1 MARARRAQVVGCALL
16 LAAACAEHASSSP
29 IDIDVVADHF
39 AGLDDPN
46 GLHFT
51 DEEARCTAERI
62 VRSLGHDRLD
72 DLGLGIDP
80 DTPPELSDPPL
91 TQEEGDAVFAAIE
104 ECIDLEEQVVDFFA
118 GGDVSEAQAACVARR
133 YLATD
138 LPRRALLSGYDPEL
152 NVEIDAAIDEAASQ
166 CGLVR
171 APD

>member
-1 MARARRAQVVGCALL
+1 VVVCALL

-29 IDIDVVADHF
+29 IEVDIVAGHF
-39 AGLDDPN
+39 AGFDDPN

-62 VRSLGHDRLD
+62 VRSLGVARLGE
-72 DLGLGIDP
+72 LGLAVDA
-80 DTPPELSDPPL
+80 DTPPELSEPPL
-91 TQEEGDAVFAAIE
+91 TQEEGDAVFAAID
-104 ECIDLEEQVVDFFA
+104 ECIDLEGQIVDFIA
-118 GGDVSEAQAACVARR
+118 GGDVSEAQAGCVARR

-152 NVEIDAAIDEAASQ
+152 NAEIDATMDQAAGQ
-166 CGLVR
+166 CGLVW